1 MTDPA
6 PIPDQPPGA
15 KRPQWQRTAGII
27 AIVVAINVVMYVS
40 SRSAARPATS
50 AESAPAAGQ
59 GRAGRAVTITAA
71 EVATPILVL
80 PDELRGEY
88 WPIDAHGD
96 PHRMHGK
103 TIVKYEG
110 RGIDALDTETG
121 RTTRRSHGEMTAYH
135 VAGELVR
142 VECRRPDPRGSQAT
156 LIDVITYVKPDQVVI
171 ASGVVGEPLD
181 EGAAAR
187 FLIR

>member
-6 PIPDQPPGA
+6 PISDHPPAA
-15 KRPQWQRTAGII
+15 KRPHWQRTAGIL
-27 AIVVAINVVMYVS
+27 AIVVAINVALYVS
-40 SRSAARPATS
+40 SRSNTRPATPRDP
-50 AESAPAAGQ
+50 APVAGQ

-96 PHRMHGK
+96 PHRTQGK

-121 RTTRRSHGEMTAYH
+121 KTTRRSHGEMTAYH

-156 LIDVITYVKPDQVVI
+156 LIDVITYVKPDQI
-171 ASGVVGEPLD
+171 AIISGVVGEPLD
-181 EGAAAR
+181 DGTAMH